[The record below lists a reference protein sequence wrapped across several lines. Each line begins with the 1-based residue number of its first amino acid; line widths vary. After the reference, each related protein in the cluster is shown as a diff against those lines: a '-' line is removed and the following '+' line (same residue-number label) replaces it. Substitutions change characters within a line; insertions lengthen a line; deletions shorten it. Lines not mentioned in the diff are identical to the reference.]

1 MALTPKSIERA
12 RPFSLLEEKRLE
24 DEYAKLSEQTD
35 FLTATKA
42 AFKEDN
48 AMSWV
53 ATQLEEYE
61 IDPDF
66 ELTDENYEELTKDI
80 PLEYRDFVEDA
91 RSLKHGIKL
100 RDRVKQSLENEEVL
114 AKYGWKGTLL
124 RIGAATIDPVAVG
137 ATILSEGV
145 LAPAIW
151 TSKATRLQ
159 RAFRTGLSA
168 GATSAGIEAYL
179 VSQNEIK
186 DPYDILYA
194 AAGGLI
200 LGGATGSIF
209 GPKNTEFYENAAAR
223 TMNDANKAQVSDVAQ
238 AMQDQ
243 GIVGVGAA
251 ENPMSPAVQFDEFR
265 RGADDV
271 IEDAQGAAFSTFGEV
286 RFDMIGQLKNSKI
299 ATVRALADILA
310 EDAVSGGQFTADLI
324 KTTETKATS
333 ARFYR
338 VYEGSYKSWA
348 KDNGKNWFTR
358 NYGKSRKDFGR
369 LVADEIELPG
379 SSTNQ
384 AVIDAANVFRK
395 EMATMLKKGKDA
407 NLRGFDSIPE
417 NPTYF
422 AHLWDAKKFREIRKK
437 YGEKAIPR
445 LLTQALLR
453 ANPDMGRPIA
463 EKIGKNMA
471 RNIVKRDM
479 GMDSGLARLFS
490 TSNREVLKEVLEE
503 EELLSGA
510 DIESLLNQIHA
521 KPEKGL
527 PRTRKRLNFDIE
539 TSITERGD
547 TLSIKDLMNRD
558 TEEVFNVYVNQVVG
572 KTALAKKGIVS
583 DSDFKRRLDII
594 QEEAD
599 DLGIDPKADIEK
611 LEVLYQLISG
621 RPSPKVS
628 DPTALGPRLARLLM
642 DYSFIRVMNQVGFA
656 QVAELGNAV
665 SIDGITGLLRVV
677 PEFKSLLKR
686 VRNGD
691 IEDPVMNDIEAF
703 GGVGSDRLIH
713 NATNKFD
720 PEDVLARGQG
730 GAFSNFVDAATSVI
744 QPLKRVTA
752 DLSGMAQ
759 ITLFLERASAK
770 IATQQ
775 LVDLASG
782 IKSINFARGFKSL
795 TVNGTERQKDI
806 VRRLE
811 SLGLDE
817 AMSQRVFNQINENVV
832 LGPSAFFG
840 NSRKVKRINLSN
852 WTDEDA
858 RDAFIY
864 SISRWARQSIQQND
878 VGNLNIHMTG
888 TMGKMVTQFRT
899 FMLVSYS
906 KQFLHNINRRDFAA
920 FTAMMYS
927 CFFGGL
933 SYTLQTHVNAI
944 GRDDKKKFLDERL
957 SIEEIGKAA
966 FQRAGWASLFPSA
979 FDTIAWAF
987 GEDPAFAY
995 GRTTGLPSNLLKG
1008 VPLFA
1013 MGDDAV
1019 KAGVGGLR
1027 ALFNDEYQW
1036 SKGQQRAF
1044 NSLAPFQNAVGIKNV
1059 LNKTMEGLP
1068 QNAKLEY

>member
-1 MALTPKSIERA
+1 MALTPESIERA
-12 RPFSLLEEKRLE
+12 RPFSLLEEKRIE
-24 DEYAKLSEQTD
+24 DEYEKLSERTD

-66 ELTDENYEELTKDI
+66 ELTDENYDELTKDI

-91 RSLKHGIKL
+91 RSLSHGKKL
-100 RDRVKQSLENEEVL
+100 AERVKLSLQNEETL

-124 RIGAATIDPVAVG
+124 RIGAATIDPVAIG
-137 ATILSEGV
+137 ATVLSEGV

-151 TSKATRLQ
+151 GTKATRLQ
-159 RAFRTGLSA
+159 RAFRTGLTA

-209 GPKNTEFYENAAAR
+209 GAKSTQNYENAAAR
-223 TMNDANKAQVSDVAQ
+223 TMNDANSAQVSDVAQ
-238 AMQDQ
+238 GMQDQ
-243 GIVGVGAA
+243 GIRGVGAA
-251 ENPMSPAVQFDEFR
+251 ENPMSPPIQIDELR
-265 RGADDV
+265 RGSEDI
-271 IEDAQGAAFSTFGEV
+271 IEDAQGAAFADFGKA
-286 RFDMIGQLKNSKI
+286 RFDMIGQLKSSKI
-299 ATVRALADILA
+299 GTVRALADILA

-324 KTTETKATS
+324 KTTDTKATS
-333 ARFYR
+333 SRFYR
-338 VYEGSYKSWA
+338 VYESSFKSWA
-348 KDNGKNWFTR
+348 KDNGKNWIAQ
-358 NYGKSRKDFGR
+358 NYGTSRKDFGR
-369 LVADEIELPG
+369 LVADEVELPG
-379 SSTNQ
+379 STTNQ
-384 AVIDAANVFRK
+384 GVIDAANAFRK
-395 EMATMLKKGKDA
+395 EMLTMLKKAKNA
-407 NLRGFDSIPE
+407 NLRGFDDIPE

-422 AHLWDAKKFREIRKK
+422 AHLWDAKKFREIRSK
-437 YGEKAIPR
+437 YGSQAVPK
-445 LLTQALLR
+445 LLAQGLLR
-453 ANPDMGRPIA
+453 ANPDMSRELA

-471 RNIVKRDM
+471 ENIVKRDM
-479 GMDSGLARLFS
+479 GMDSGLSRLFS
-490 TSNREVLKEVLEE
+490 TSNREVLKEILEE

-510 DIESLLNQIHA
+510 DIESLLNQIHT
-521 KPEKGL
+521 KPETGL
-527 PRTRKRLNFDIE
+527 PRTRRRLNFDVE

-599 DLGIDPKADIEK
+599 ELGIDPKADIEK
-611 LEVLYQLISG
+611 LDVLYQIISG
-621 RPSPKVS
+621 RPSPKIA
-628 DPTALGPRLARLLM
+628 DPTSLGPRMARLLM

-665 SIDGITGLLRVV
+665 SIDGITGLLRVM
-677 PEFKSLLKR
+677 PEFKSMLKR
-686 VRNGD
+686 TRSGE
-691 IEDPVMNDIEAF
+691 IEDSVINDIEAF
-703 GGVGSDRLIH
+703 TGIGADRLIH
-713 NATNKFD
+713 NATNRFD

-730 GAFSNFVDAATSVI
+730 GGFSNFVDRASAFV

-759 ITLFLERASAK
+759 VTLGLERASAR

-775 LVDLASG
+775 LVDLSFG
-782 IKSINFARGFKSL
+782 IKSMNFARLGK
-795 TVNGTERQKDI
+795 GTRQQDI
-806 VRRLE
+806 ARRMQ

-817 AMSQRVFNQINENVV
+817 AMSQRVFDQIRENAV
-832 LGPSAFFG
+832 LAPSAFFG
-840 NSRKVKRINLSN
+840 RSRKVRRINLEN
-852 WTDEDA
+852 WADEEA

-864 SISRWARQSIQQND
+864 SISRWTRQSIQQND

-888 TMGKMVTQFRT
+888 TLGKILTQFRT

-920 FTAMMYS
+920 FSAMMYS
-927 CFFGGL
+927 CLFGGL

-944 GRDDKKKFLDERL
+944 GRDDKNKFLDERL

-966 FQRAGWASLFPSA
+966 FQRAGWASLFPA
-979 FDTIAWAF
+979 LIDTGMSFA
-987 GEDPAFAY
+987 GEDPYFAY
-995 GRTTGLPSNLLKG
+995 GRSTGLASG
-1008 VPLFA
+1008 VLRGIPLVDLIDNVGKVIYGGSRA
-1013 MGDDAV
+1013 M
-1019 KAGVGGLR
+1019 
-1027 ALFNDEYQW
+1027 FNDEYQW
-1036 SKGQQRAF
+1036 SRGQQRAF
-1044 NSLAPFQNAVGIKNV
+1044 NSLVPFQNAIGIKNV

-1068 QNAKLEY
+1068 RNAKLEY

>member
-1 MALTPKSIERA
+1 MALTPESIERA
-12 RPFSLLEEKRLE
+12 RPFSLLEEKRIE
-24 DEYAKLSEQTD
+24 DEYEKLSERTD

-66 ELTDENYEELTKDI
+66 ELTDENYDELTKDI

-91 RSLKHGIKL
+91 RSLSHGKKL
-100 RDRVKQSLENEEVL
+100 AERVKLSLQNEETL

-124 RIGAATIDPVAVG
+124 RIGAATIDPVAIG
-137 ATILSEGV
+137 ATVLSEGV

-151 TSKATRLQ
+151 GTKATRLQ
-159 RAFRTGLSA
+159 RAFRTGLTA

-209 GPKNTEFYENAAAR
+209 GAKSTQNYENAAAR
-223 TMNDANKAQVSDVAQ
+223 TMNDANSAQVSDVAQ
-238 AMQDQ
+238 GMQDQ
-243 GIVGVGAA
+243 GIKGVGAA
-251 ENPMSPAVQFDEFR
+251 ENPMSPPIQIDELR
-265 RGADDV
+265 RGSEEI
-271 IEDAQGAAFSTFGEV
+271 IEDAQGAAFADFGKA
-286 RFDMIGQLKNSKI
+286 RFDMVGQLKSSKI
-299 ATVRALADILA
+299 GTVRALADILA

-324 KTTETKATS
+324 KTTDTKAIS
-333 ARFYR
+333 SRFYR
-338 VYEGSYKSWA
+338 VYESAFKSWA
-348 KDNGKNWFTR
+348 KDNGKNWIAQ
-358 NYGKSRKDFGR
+358 NYGTSRKDFGR
-369 LVADEIELPG
+369 LVADEVELPG
-379 SSTNQ
+379 STTNQ
-384 AVIDAANVFRK
+384 GVIDAANAFRK
-395 EMATMLKKGKDA
+395 EMLTMLKKGKDA
-407 NLRGFDSIPE
+407 NLRGFDDIPE

-422 AHLWDAKKFREIRKK
+422 AHLWDAKKFREIRSK
-437 YGEKAIPR
+437 YGSKVVPK
-445 LLTQALLR
+445 LLAQGLLR
-453 ANPDMGRPIA
+453 ANPDMSRELA

-471 RNIVKRDM
+471 KNIVKRDM
-479 GMDSGLARLFS
+479 GMDSGLSRLFS
-490 TSNREVLKEVLEE
+490 TSNREVLKEILEE

-510 DIESLLNQIHA
+510 DIESLLNQIHT
-521 KPEKGL
+521 KPETGL
-527 PRTRKRLNFDIE
+527 PRTRRRLNFDVE

-599 DLGIDPKADIEK
+599 ELGIDPKADIEK
-611 LEVLYQLISG
+611 LDVLYQIISG
-621 RPSPKVS
+621 RPSPKIA
-628 DPTALGPRLARLLM
+628 DPTSLGPRMARLLM

-665 SIDGITGLLRVV
+665 SIDGITGLLRVM
-677 PEFKSLLKR
+677 PEFKSMLKR
-686 VRNGD
+686 TRSGE
-691 IEDPVMNDIEAF
+691 IEDSVINDIEAF
-703 GGVGSDRLIH
+703 TGIGADRLIH
-713 NATNKFD
+713 NATNRFD

-730 GAFSNFVDAATSVI
+730 GGFSNFVDRASAFV

-759 ITLFLERASAK
+759 ITLALERASAR

-775 LVDLASG
+775 LVDLSFG
-782 IKSINFARGFKSL
+782 IKSMNFARLSK
-795 TVNGTERQKDI
+795 GTRQQDI
-806 VRRLE
+806 ARRMQ

-817 AMSQRVFNQINENVV
+817 AMSQRVFDQIRENAV
-832 LGPSAFFG
+832 LAPSAFFG
-840 NSRKVKRINLSN
+840 RSRKVRRINLEN
-852 WTDEDA
+852 WADEEA

-864 SISRWARQSIQQND
+864 SISRWTRQSIQQND
-878 VGNLNIHMTG
+878 VGNLNVHMTG
-888 TMGKMVTQFRT
+888 TLGKILTQFRT

-920 FTAMMYS
+920 FSAMMYS
-927 CFFGGL
+927 CLFGGL

-944 GRDDKKKFLDERL
+944 GREDKNKFLDERL
-957 SIEEIGKAA
+957 SIEELGKAA
-966 FQRAGWASLFPSA
+966 FQRAGWASLFPALIDTGAA
-979 FDTIAWAF
+979 FAGA
-987 GEDPAFAY
+987 DPVFAY
-995 GRTTGLPSNLLKG
+995 GRSTGLASGILRG
-1008 VPLFA
+1008 VPLLDLIDNVGKVIYGGSRA
-1013 MGDDAV
+1013 M
-1019 KAGVGGLR
+1019 
-1027 ALFNDEYQW
+1027 FNDEYQW
-1036 SKGQQRAF
+1036 SRGQQRAF
-1044 NSLAPFQNAVGIKNV
+1044 NSLVPFQNAIGIKNV

-1068 QNAKLEY
+1068 RNARLEY

>member
-1 MALTPKSIERA
+1 MALTPESIERA
-12 RPFSLLEEKRLE
+12 RPFSLLEEKRIE
-24 DEYAKLSEQTD
+24 DEYEKLSERTD

-66 ELTDENYEELTKDI
+66 ELTDENYDELTKDI

-91 RSLKHGIKL
+91 RSLSHGKKL
-100 RDRVKQSLENEEVL
+100 AERVKLSLQNEETL

-124 RIGAATIDPVAVG
+124 RIGAATIDPVAIG
-137 ATILSEGV
+137 ATVLSEGV

-151 TSKATRLQ
+151 GTKATRLQ
-159 RAFRTGLSA
+159 RAFRTGLTA

-209 GPKNTEFYENAAAR
+209 GAKSTQNYENAAAR
-223 TMNDANKAQVSDVAQ
+223 TMNDANSAQVSDVAQ
-238 AMQDQ
+238 GMQDQ
-243 GIVGVGAA
+243 GIRGVGAA
-251 ENPMSPAVQFDEFR
+251 ENPMSPPIQIDELR
-265 RGADDV
+265 RGSEEI
-271 IEDAQGAAFSTFGEV
+271 IEDAQGAAFADFGKA
-286 RFDMIGQLKNSKI
+286 RFDMVGQLKSSKI
-299 ATVRALADILA
+299 GTVRALADILA

-324 KTTETKATS
+324 KTTDTKAIS
-333 ARFYR
+333 SRFYR
-338 VYEGSYKSWA
+338 VYESSFKSWA
-348 KDNGKNWFTR
+348 KDNGKNWIAQ
-358 NYGKSRKDFGR
+358 NYGTSRKDFGR
-369 LVADEIELPG
+369 LVADEVELPG
-379 SSTNQ
+379 STTNQ
-384 AVIDAANVFRK
+384 GVIDAANAFRK
-395 EMATMLKKGKDA
+395 EMLTMLKKGKDA
-407 NLRGFDSIPE
+407 NLRGFDDIPE

-422 AHLWDAKKFREIRKK
+422 AHLWDAKKFREIRSK
-437 YGEKAIPR
+437 YGSKVVPK
-445 LLTQALLR
+445 LLAQGLLR
-453 ANPDMGRPIA
+453 ANPDMSRELA

-471 RNIVKRDM
+471 KNIVKRDM
-479 GMDSGLARLFS
+479 GMDSGLSRLFS
-490 TSNREVLKEVLEE
+490 TSNREVLKEILEE

-510 DIESLLNQIHA
+510 DIESLLNQIHT
-521 KPEKGL
+521 KPETGL
-527 PRTRKRLNFDIE
+527 PRTRRRLNFDVE

-599 DLGIDPKADIEK
+599 ELGIDPKADIEK
-611 LEVLYQLISG
+611 LDVLYQIISG
-621 RPSPKVS
+621 RPSPKIA
-628 DPTALGPRLARLLM
+628 DPTSLGPRMARLLM

-665 SIDGITGLLRVV
+665 SIDGITGLLRVM
-677 PEFKSLLKR
+677 PEFKSMLKR
-686 VRNGD
+686 TRSGE
-691 IEDPVMNDIEAF
+691 IEDSVINDIEAF
-703 GGVGSDRLIH
+703 TGIGADRLIH
-713 NATNKFD
+713 NATNRFD

-730 GAFSNFVDAATSVI
+730 GGFSNFVDRASAFV

-759 ITLFLERASAK
+759 ITLALERASAR

-775 LVDLASG
+775 LVDLSFG
-782 IKSINFARGFKSL
+782 IKSMNFARLSK
-795 TVNGTERQKDI
+795 GTRQQDI
-806 VRRLE
+806 ARRMQ

-817 AMSQRVFNQINENVV
+817 AMSQRVFDQIRENAV
-832 LGPSAFFG
+832 LAPSAFFG
-840 NSRKVKRINLSN
+840 RSRKVRRINLEN
-852 WTDEDA
+852 WADEEA

-864 SISRWARQSIQQND
+864 SISRWTRQSIQQND
-878 VGNLNIHMTG
+878 VGNLNVHMTG
-888 TMGKMVTQFRT
+888 TLGKILTQFRT

-920 FTAMMYS
+920 FSAMMYS
-927 CFFGGL
+927 CLFGGL

-944 GRDDKKKFLDERL
+944 GREDKNKFLDERL
-957 SIEEIGKAA
+957 SIEELGKAA
-966 FQRAGWASLFPSA
+966 FQRAGWASLFPA
-979 FDTIAWAF
+979 LIDTGASFA
-987 GEDPAFAY
+987 GADPVFAY
-995 GRTTGLPSNLLKG
+995 GRSTGLASGILRG
-1008 VPLFA
+1008 VPLLDLIDNVGKVIYGGSRA
-1013 MGDDAV
+1013 M
-1019 KAGVGGLR
+1019 
-1027 ALFNDEYQW
+1027 FNDEYQW
-1036 SKGQQRAF
+1036 SRGQQRAF
-1044 NSLAPFQNAVGIKNV
+1044 NSLVPFQNAIGIKNV

-1068 QNAKLEY
+1068 RNAKLEY

>member
-1 MALTPKSIERA
+1 MALTPESIERA
-12 RPFSLLEEKRLE
+12 RPFSLLEEKRIE
-24 DEYAKLSEQTD
+24 DEYEKLSERTD

-66 ELTDENYEELTKDI
+66 ELTDENYDELTKDI

-91 RSLKHGIKL
+91 RSLSHGKKL
-100 RDRVKQSLENEEVL
+100 AERVKLSLQNEETL

-124 RIGAATIDPVAVG
+124 RIGAATIDPVAIG
-137 ATILSEGV
+137 ATVLSEGV

-151 TSKATRLQ
+151 GTKATRLQ
-159 RAFRTGLSA
+159 RAFRTGLTA

-209 GPKNTEFYENAAAR
+209 GAKSTQNYENAAAR
-223 TMNDANKAQVSDVAQ
+223 TMNDANSAQVSDVAQ
-238 AMQDQ
+238 GMQDQ
-243 GIVGVGAA
+243 GIKGVGAA
-251 ENPMSPAVQFDEFR
+251 ENPMSPPIQIDELR
-265 RGADDV
+265 RGSEEI
-271 IEDAQGAAFSTFGEV
+271 IEDAQGAAFADFGKA
-286 RFDMIGQLKNSKI
+286 RFDMVGQLKSSKI
-299 ATVRALADILA
+299 GTVRALADILA

-324 KTTETKATS
+324 KTTDTKAIS
-333 ARFYR
+333 SRFYR
-338 VYEGSYKSWA
+338 VYESAFKSWA
-348 KDNGKNWFTR
+348 KDNGKNWIAQ
-358 NYGKSRKDFGR
+358 NYGTSRKDFGR
-369 LVADEIELPG
+369 LVADEVELPG
-379 SSTNQ
+379 STTNQ
-384 AVIDAANVFRK
+384 GVIDAANAFRK
-395 EMATMLKKGKDA
+395 EMLTMLKKGKNA
-407 NLRGFDSIPE
+407 NLRGFDDIPE

-422 AHLWDAKKFREIRKK
+422 AHLWDAKKFREIRSK
-437 YGEKAIPR
+437 YGSKVVPK
-445 LLTQALLR
+445 LLAQGLLR
-453 ANPDMGRPIA
+453 ANPDMSRELA

-471 RNIVKRDM
+471 KNIVKRDM
-479 GMDSGLARLFS
+479 GMDSGLSRLFS
-490 TSNREVLKEVLEE
+490 TSNREVLKEILEE

-510 DIESLLNQIHA
+510 DIESLLNQIHT
-521 KPEKGL
+521 KPETGL
-527 PRTRKRLNFDIE
+527 PRTRRRLNFDVE

-599 DLGIDPKADIEK
+599 ELGIDPKADIEK
-611 LEVLYQLISG
+611 LDVLYQIISG
-621 RPSPKVS
+621 RPSPKIS
-628 DPTALGPRLARLLM
+628 DPTSLGPRMARLLM

-665 SIDGITGLLRVV
+665 SIDGITGLLRVM
-677 PEFKSLLKR
+677 PEFKSMLKR
-686 VRNGD
+686 TRSGE
-691 IEDPVMNDIEAF
+691 IEDSVINDIEAF
-703 GGVGSDRLIH
+703 TGIGADRLIH
-713 NATNKFD
+713 NATNRFD

-730 GAFSNFVDAATSVI
+730 GGFSNFVDRASAFV

-759 ITLFLERASAK
+759 ITLALERASAR

-775 LVDLASG
+775 LVDLSFG
-782 IKSINFARGFKSL
+782 IKSMNFARLSK
-795 TVNGTERQKDI
+795 GTRQQDI
-806 VRRLE
+806 ARRMQ

-817 AMSQRVFNQINENVV
+817 AMSQRVFDQIRENAV
-832 LGPSAFFG
+832 LAPSAFFG
-840 NSRKVKRINLSN
+840 RSRKVRRINLEN
-852 WTDEDA
+852 WADEEA

-864 SISRWARQSIQQND
+864 SISRWTRQSIQQND
-878 VGNLNIHMTG
+878 VGNLNVHMTG
-888 TMGKMVTQFRT
+888 TLGKILTQFRT

-920 FTAMMYS
+920 FSAMMYS
-927 CFFGGL
+927 CLFGGL

-944 GRDDKKKFLDERL
+944 GREDKNKFLDERL
-957 SIEEIGKAA
+957 SIEELGKAA
-966 FQRAGWASLFPSA
+966 FQRAGWASLFPA
-979 FDTIAWAF
+979 LIDTGASFA
-987 GEDPAFAY
+987 GADPVFAY
-995 GRTTGLPSNLLKG
+995 GRSTGLASGILRG
-1008 VPLFA
+1008 VPLLDLIDNVGKVIYGGSRA
-1013 MGDDAV
+1013 M
-1019 KAGVGGLR
+1019 
-1027 ALFNDEYQW
+1027 FNDEYQW
-1036 SKGQQRAF
+1036 SRGQQRAF
-1044 NSLAPFQNAVGIKNV
+1044 NSLVPFQNAIGIKNV

-1068 QNAKLEY
+1068 RNAKLEY